1 MNDER
6 ELWEQRMRAREEQK
20 EKELNI
26 LGDATVRPLKKKEP
40 IELTLEKTEQKKP
53 VSRWFMA
60 GQTKTEKNEKLGKTE
75 KAEKTEK
82 LGKNEKLGKKEK
94 LEKNEKSAKNEKSEK
109 EALRDSAWKRWGAG
123 EKTDKK
129 DLTELKMPSR
139 RQSSRRIEPESESE
153 TKTPSR
159 RLSSRKAESEG
170 ELETK
175 TLSRR
180 LSSRKVESE
189 SELET
194 KTPSRSLSSRKAGI
208 KSESKLAT
216 RQTAAAKEE
225 NYAETGAGGSM
236 VRRQLEEAAA
246 KKKRRRRMITMIV
259 AECIALFF
267 IFGYAYVARQ
277 LNKLQRPED
286 FKISELETN
295 ELNVETVETMKGYWT
310 IAIFGVD
317 ARNNAINKGTN
328 ADVNMV
334 CNINRD
340 TGEIRLVSVFRD
352 TYLNISEG
360 GSYNKLNQAY
370 FVGGPEQAV
379 QALNRNLD
387 LQINDY
393 MTFNWKAVADAI
405 NILGGVDIEL
415 SDAEYYYINGFIT
428 ETVKAT
434 GVPSK
439 HLTHSGMNHLDGVQA
454 VAYGRLRLMDTDFAR
469 TERQRKVIAQAF
481 QKAKSADFKTLN
493 TLIGTVF
500 PQVSTSIWVD
510 DLVGNAKNISKFHLG
525 ETTGFPQARGDV
537 NMGKK
542 GAVVVPQTLETNVVR
557 LHEFL
562 FGDENYAPSQ
572 TVKNISAKISADT
585 GMYKEGKYIEHVNTE
600 GVIQK
605 PKATAA
611 AKKEETKQEETKKEE
626 TKKEEKKT
634 TEAETDEN
642 GEPIEAE
649 TDEDGNLV
657 ESETDEDGDMAES
670 ETDEAGNPI
679 SSENGTAALRPTTS
693 LKPETR
699 PTEAETDEDGEPIES
714 EEDNGAVKPTT
725 PSTKPTSSTKPS
737 SLAKPTPSTGAASST
752 KPNSSTKPAST
763 PESTTSAQKPTQ
775 ASGVSGNG
783 TASGPGAS
791 SGKGSENSSASSN
804 LPNGNGVVSAP
815 GGEVSPAATVP
826 AAPAPG
832 QSAASGTNGPSVSG
846 TGVTT
851 QKPTMSASP
860 SYEGGAVAG
869 PGQ

>member
-6 ELWEQRMRAREEQK
+6 ELWEKRMRAREEQK
-20 EKELNI
+20 EKELDI
-26 LGDATVRPLKKKEP
+26 LGDATVRPLKKKAPEP
-40 IELTLEKTEQKKP
+40 MEPVEKNDRAENKAELKAAAARRTALRKDETETELGTRTASRQLEKPKEREAADKTASHKFASGKVSAEHKTERKS
-53 VSRWFMA
+53 VSRR
-60 GQTKTEKNEKLGKTE
+60 TV
-75 KAEKTEK
+75 
-82 LGKNEKLGKKEK
+82 
-94 LEKNEKSAKNEKSEK
+94 LEKGEAERKS
-109 EALRDSAWKRWGAG
+109 RV
-123 EKTDKK
+123 
-129 DLTELKMPSR
+129 
-139 RQSSRRIEPESESE
+139 
-153 TKTPSR
+153 
-159 RLSSRKAESEG
+159 
-170 ELETK
+170 
-175 TLSRR
+175 
-180 LSSRKVESE
+180 KVERE
-189 SELET
+189 
-194 KTPSRSLSSRKAGI
+194 P
-208 KSESKLAT
+208 KLAS
-216 RQTAAAKEE
+216 RQTASSEE
-225 NYAETGAGGSM
+225 ESGTGVGVGSSM

-246 KKKRRRRMITMIV
+246 KKKKRRRLITMII
-259 AECIALFF
+259 AECIALFL

-328 ADVNMV
+328 ADVNMI

-340 TGEIRLVSVFRD
+340 TGEIKLISVFRD

-370 FVGGPEQAV
+370 FIGGPEQAV

-415 SDAEYYYINGFIT
+415 SDAEFYYINGFIT

-434 GVPSK
+434 GVASK

-500 PQVSTSIWVD
+500 PQVSTSVWVD
-510 DLVGNAKNISKFHLG
+510 DLVANAKNISKFHLG

-542 GAVVVPQTLETNVVR
+542 GSVVVPQTLETNVVK

-562 FGDENYAPSQ
+562 FGDESYAPSQ

-626 TKKEEKKT
+626 KKT

-642 GEPIEAE
+642 GNPIEAE
-649 TDEDGNLV
+649 TDEDGNLMETETDEESSQT
-657 ESETDEDGDMAES
+657 ESETDEDGNPIESENGHGVTRPTTSPIPGTRPAASETDGDEEPSES
-670 ETDEAGNPI
+670 ETDEEEEPV
-679 SSENGTAALRPTTS
+679 RPT
-693 LKPETR
+693 
-699 PTEAETDEDGEPIES
+699 
-714 EEDNGAVKPTT
+714 
-725 PSTKPTSSTKPS
+725 
-737 SLAKPTPSTGAASST
+737 
-752 KPNSSTKPAST
+752 NSSTKPTNSVK
-763 PESTTSAQKPTQ
+763 PTTSAKPTTTSKPTSTEAT
-775 ASGVSGNG
+775 ASSNHSS
-783 TASGPGAS
+783 ASGPGS
-791 SGKGSENSSASSN
+791 STEKAPGGS
-804 LPNGNGVVSAP
+804 GNGVVSAP
-815 GGEVSPAATVP
+815 GAEPSSAETVP
-826 AAPAPG
+826 ALPMPGQNVQDTIKGPTSSSTGTTSAIPAPP
-832 QSAASGTNGPSVSG
+832 SSGN
-846 TGVTT
+846 
-851 QKPTMSASP
+851 
-860 SYEGGAVAG
+860 GAVAG